1 MEFKK
6 IQLNGFKS
14 FADKTNF
21 LIEEGLTG
29 IVGPNGCGKSNIVES
44 LRWVMG
50 ETSAKSMR
58 GSGMEDVIFNGTS
71 NKASKNI
78 AEVSI
83 DVENKNNEGPV
94 QYRDLDQI
102 SVRRKIEKDKGSKF
116 YINDKEVRARDA
128 QMFFADLSTGAHSPS
143 MISQGRIGALV
154 TAKPTD
160 RRAIL
165 EEAAGISGLH
175 VRRHEAELRLGAA
188 ENNLKRADELRRQQ
202 EKQLANLQKQAEE
215 ATKYKLISEEI
226 KKIEAGL
233 YYLKL
238 LEIEAG
244 LYYLKLLE
252 IDKEIKIENEINNE
266 AEGEVEGFNN
276 KITEL
281 ENLIK
286 IATDKVSP
294 LREKNIE
301 NLSRIQRLN
310 LELQSLDEE
319 NTRIQDEIE
328 SINKSIST
336 LDEDINRERGI
347 IIDANSN
354 EKRLKEEKADLIE
367 IDSKYFETE
376 KLSNEDLENAKKE
389 LKKEQEAVDEVVNNI
404 AEGSINISLGPI
416 KNVKNSINRAKE
428 LIDSN
433 EIQQAV
439 TLLDRCNMELDNF
452 LNDLKNEKSRQELLN
467 VNEKSQNIKQ
477 LQEKY
482 ADAYSKNQSIK
493 NESIKRN
500 ERIKTIET
508 EIESWKNLLS
518 NSEKMVAELIER
530 KNKLSDQLKKLEN
543 QPRVQAERKGQISEN
558 LRISDKEKVDNDIV
572 IEETDKRIETLRT
585 ELNEIQEQSIQIR
598 ERKASSGATIE
609 GLQKRKS
616 DLLDRINSE
625 LNLSEDNILENSNLN
640 GVEELPNAI
649 DQEDA
654 LDKKKQER
662 ESLGSVNLKADEET
676 SKYED
681 EIKKMEQDRSDLV
694 TAIVK
699 LKDSINE
706 LNQKGRERLIEA
718 FEKVNRKFNEVYTKL
733 FNGGNAK
740 LELVDSDDP
749 LEAGLEMLVSPPGKR
764 LQSITLLSGGEQA
777 LTALSLIFAVF
788 LTNPSPICVLD
799 EVDAPLDDANVTRF
813 CNLLEELIK
822 ITNTKFIIVTHHALT
837 MSKMNRLYGVTMPE
851 KGISQLVAVDLQ
863 KAESMVA

>member
-14 FADKTNF
+14 FAEKTNF
-21 LIEEGLTG
+21 LIEDGLTG

-58 GSGMEDVIFNGTS
+58 GSGMEDVIFSGTS

-78 AEVSI
+78 AEVS
-83 DVENKNNEGPV
+83 VTVTNEKNEGPV
-94 QYRDLDQI
+94 QYRELNEV

-202 EKQLANLQKQAEE
+202 ERQLFNLQKQAEE
-215 ATKYKLISEEI
+215 AAKYKKMSGEI

-238 LEIEAG
+238 LEI
-244 LYYLKLLE
+244 
-252 IDKEIKIENEINNE
+252 DKEIRIENEINIE
-266 AEGEVEGFNN
+266 AETEVSDFNN
-276 KITEL
+276 RISNIEQ
-281 ENLIK
+281 LIK
-286 IATDKVSP
+286 AETDKVAP

-301 NLSRIQRLN
+301 NLSKIQRLN
-310 LELQSLDEE
+310 LELQSLDEQ
-319 NTRIQDEIE
+319 NTRIQDDIKN
-328 SINKSIST
+328 IKKT
-336 LDEDINRERGI
+336 LQTFEDDIGREKGI
-347 IIDANSN
+347 VIDANSN
-354 EKRLKEEKADLIE
+354 EKRLKEEKNELIE
-367 IDSKYFETE
+367 IDSKYYESEKQSDYDLNSSKE
-376 KLSNEDLENAKKE
+376 KLKIEIEK
-389 LKKEQEAVDEVVNNI
+389 I
-404 AEGSINISLGPI
+404 
-416 KNVKNSINRAKE
+416 KE
-428 LIDSN
+428 LINNNKNQDAIS
-433 EIQQAV
+433 A
-439 TLLDRCNMELDNF
+439 LDNF
-452 LNDLKNEKSRQELLN
+452 KTYIEG
-467 VNEKSQNIKQ
+467 
-477 LQEKY
+477 Y
-482 ADAYSKNQSIK
+482 AGSYSKNENIK
-493 NESIKRN
+493 KESVKRN
-500 ERIKTIET
+500 ERIKVIDT
-508 EIESWKNLLS
+508 EIDSWKNLLL
-518 NSEKMVAELIER
+518 NSEKMVNELTER
-530 KNKLSDQLKKLEN
+530 KSKLSTQLDELDN
-543 QPRVQAERKGQISEN
+543 QPELQAEKKGQITEG
-558 LRISDKEKVDNDIV
+558 LRISEEEKNQNEI
-572 IEETDKRIETLRT
+572 IINSTDEKIETLRSQ
-585 ELNEIQEQSIQIR
+585 LNEIQEQSIQIR
-598 ERKASSGATIE
+598 ERKASSGATVE
-609 GLQKRKS
+609 GLKKRKN
-616 DLLDRINSE
+616 DLIDRINSE
-625 LNLSEDNILENSNLN
+625 LNLSEENILENSNLF
-640 GVEELPNAI
+640 GIEELPDAI
-649 DQEDA
+649 NQEDL

-662 ESLGSVNLKADEET
+662 EKLGSVNLKADEET
-676 SKYED
+676 NKFET
-681 EIKKMEQDRSDLV
+681 EIKKMEEDRVDLV
-694 TAIVK
+694 TAIEK

-706 LNQKGRERLIEA
+706 LNQKGRERLIDA
-718 FEKVNRKFNEVYTKL
+718 FEKVDRKFSEVYTKL

-813 CNLLEELIK
+813 CSLLEELTK

-837 MSKMNRLYGVTMPE
+837 MSKMSRLYGVTMPE

>member
-1 MEFKK
+1 MNFKK

-21 LIEEGLTG
+21 LIEDGLTG

-58 GSGMEDVIFNGTS
+58 GSGMEDVIFSGTS
-71 NKASKNI
+71 NKSSKNI
-78 AEVSI
+78 AEVS
-83 DVENKNNEGPV
+83 VTVSNKDNERPI
-94 QYRDLDQI
+94 QFRELDEVN
-102 SVRRKIEKDKGSKF
+102 VRRKIEKDKGSKF

-175 VRRHEAELRLGAA
+175 VRRHEAELRLSAA

-215 ATKYKLISEEI
+215 ATKYKNISDEI

-238 LEIEAG
+238 I
-244 LYYLKLLE
+244 E
-252 IDKEIKIENEINNE
+252 IDKEIRIENEINTE
-266 AEGEVEGFNN
+266 AEGEVSGFNSQ
-276 KITEL
+276 ISEI

-286 IATDKVSP
+286 AETDKVTP

-301 NLSRIQRLN
+301 NLSKIQRLN
-310 LELQSLDEE
+310 LELKGLDEE

-328 SINKSIST
+328 NIKKSLQT
-336 LDEDINRERGI
+336 FDEDISREKGI

-354 EKRLKEEKADLIE
+354 EKRLKEEKNELIE
-367 IDSKYFETE
+367 IDSKYYETE
-376 KLSNEDLENAKKE
+376 KYSNEDLDKTKKK
-389 LKKEQEAVDEVVNNI
+389 LKIEIDKI
-404 AEGSINISLGPI
+404 
-416 KNVKNSINRAKE
+416 KE
-428 LIDSN
+428 LIN
-433 EIQQAV
+433 LKRNQEAIEF
-439 TLLDRCNMELDNF
+439 LENF
-452 LNDLKNEKSRQELLN
+452 
-467 VNEKSQNIKQ
+467 NIII
-477 LQEKY
+477 EEY
-482 ADAYSKNQSIK
+482 ADSYSKNQNIK
-493 NESIKRN
+493 KESIKRN
-500 ERIKTIET
+500 ERINIIEK
-508 EIESWKNLLS
+508 EIESWRNLLS
-518 NSEKMVAELIER
+518 NSEKMVTELSER
-530 KNKLSDQLKKLEN
+530 KSKLNLQLEKLDS
-543 QPRVQAERKGQISEN
+543 QPKLQAEKKGKISEG
-558 LRISDKEKVDNDIV
+558 LRISEEEKTDNESI
-572 IEETDKRIETLRT
+572 INLTDQKIETLRSK
-585 ELNEIQEQSIQIR
+585 LNEIQEQSIQIR
-598 ERKASSGATIE
+598 ERKASSSATIE
-609 GLQKRKS
+609 GLKKRKN
-616 DLLDRINSE
+616 DLVDRINSE
-625 LNLSEDNILENSNLN
+625 LNLTDKNILENSNLF
-640 GVEELPNAI
+640 GKEELPDAI
-649 DQEDA
+649 NQEDL

-662 ESLGSVNLKADEET
+662 EKLGSVNLKADEET
-676 SKYED
+676 NKYET
-681 EIKKMEQDRSDLV
+681 EIKKMEQDRTDLV

-749 LEAGLEMLVSPPGKR
+749 LDAGLEMLVSPPGKR

-813 CNLLEELIK
+813 CSLLEELTK

>member
-14 FADKTNF
+14 FAEKTNF
-21 LIEEGLTG
+21 LIEHGLTG

-71 NKASKNI
+71 NKSSKNI

-83 DVENKNNEGPV
+83 SVDNASHDGPM
-94 QYRDLDQI
+94 QYKDLDHI
-102 SVRRKIEKDKGSKF
+102 EVRRKIEKDKGSKF

-165 EEAAGISGLH
+165 EEAANISGLH
-175 VRRHEAELRLGAA
+175 VRRHEAELRLNAA
-188 ENNLKRADELRRQQ
+188 ETNLKRADELRRQQ

-238 LEIEAG
+238 LDIDNEIR
-244 LYYLKLLE
+244 
-252 IDKEIKIENEINNE
+252 IENEINNE
-266 AEGEVEGFNN
+266 AEGEVSSFNQQ
-276 KITEL
+276 IAQFES
-281 ENLIK
+281 LIK
-286 IATDKVSP
+286 AETDKVSP

-319 NTRIQDEIE
+319 NVRTQDEIE
-328 SINKSIST
+328 NFKKSLKTIE
-336 LDEDINRERGI
+336 EDIDREKGI
-347 IIDANSN
+347 VIDANSN
-354 EKRLKEEKADLIE
+354 EKRLKEEKSELIE

-376 KLSNEDLENAKKE
+376 KLSNEDLEKAKNQLNE
-389 LKKEQEAVDEVVNNI
+389 EQKAVDEIIEIFANGN
-404 AEGSINISLGPI
+404 INISIDPI
-416 KNVKNSINRAKE
+416 KDVINTIEKIKE
-428 LIDSN
+428 LINSN
-433 EIQQAV
+433 EANQAL
-439 TLLDRCNMELDNF
+439 TLLDRTKMELNNF
-452 LNDLKNEKSRQELLN
+452 LNNLANDESKSKLTDIDEKNS
-467 VNEKSQNIKQ
+467 NIKL

-482 ADAYSKNQSIK
+482 ADSFSKNQSIK
-493 NESIKRN
+493 KESVKRN
-500 ERIKTIET
+500 ERIKAIES
-508 EIESWKNLLS
+508 EVESWKNLLS
-518 NSEKMVAELIER
+518 NSEKMVTELTER
-530 KNKLSDQLKKLEN
+530 KNKSLSQLNERDQ
-543 QPRVQAERKGQISEN
+543 QPKAQAERKGQITEG
-558 LRISDKEKVDNDIV
+558 LRISQNEKIENEKI
-572 IEETDKRIETLRT
+572 IEETDKKINSLRL
-585 ELNEIQEQSIQIR
+585 ELNDVQERSIQIR
-598 ERKASSGATIE
+598 ERKASSGATVE
-609 GLQKRKS
+609 GLKKRKE
-616 DLLDRINSE
+616 DLLERVSSE
-625 LNLSEDNILENSNLN
+625 LNLEENDILENSNLN
-640 GVEELPNAI
+640 GVEELPDSVA
-649 DQEDA
+649 QEDA
-654 LDKKKQER
+654 LDEKKRER
-662 ESLGSVNLKADEET
+662 EKLGSVNLRADEET
-676 SKYED
+676 SKYEI
-681 EIKKMEQDRSDLV
+681 EIKKMEQDREDLV
-694 TAIVK
+694 SAIIK
-699 LKDSINE
+699 LKESINE
-706 LNQKGRERLIEA
+706 LNQKGRERLLEA

-813 CNLLEELIK
+813 CGLLDDLTK
-822 ITNTKFIIVTHHALT
+822 ITDTKFIIVTHHALT

>member
-58 GSGMEDVIFNGTS
+58 GSGMEDVIFSGTS

-215 ATKYKLISEEI
+215 ASKYKLITEEI

-238 LEIEAG
+238 I
-244 LYYLKLLE
+244 E
-252 IDKEIKIENEINNE
+252 IDKEIRIENEINNE
-266 AEGEVEGFNN
+266 AEGEVEGFNT
-276 KITEL
+276 KISEI

-286 IATDKVSP
+286 SATDKVSP

-319 NTRIQDEIE
+319 NTRTQDEIE
-328 SINKSIST
+328 SIKKSLQT
-336 LDEDINRERGI
+336 LDEDISRERGI

-354 EKRLKEEKADLIE
+354 EKRLKEEKTDLIE

-376 KLSNEDLENAKKE
+376 KLSNEELEDAKNKLKE
-389 LKKEQEAVDEVVNNI
+389 EQKAVDEVVSNI
-404 AEGSINISLGPI
+404 AEGSINISVGPI
-416 KNVKNSINRAKE
+416 KNVKNSINRVKE

-433 EIQQAV
+433 EINQAV

-452 LNDLKNEKSRQELLN
+452 LNDLKNERSREELLS

-482 ADAYSKNQSIK
+482 ADAYSQNQSIK

-508 EIESWKNLLS
+508 EVESWKNLLS
-518 NSEKMVAELIER
+518 NSEKMVGELTDR
-530 KNKLSDQLKKLEN
+530 KNKLLDQLKELDN
-543 QPRVQAERKGQISEN
+543 QPKIQAERKGQISEN
-558 LRISDKEKVDNDIV
+558 LRISNKEKIDNDSV
-572 IEETDKRIETLRT
+572 IDETDKQIENLRSQ
-585 ELNEIQEQSIQIR
+585 LNEIQEQSIQIR

-625 LNLSEDNILENSNLN
+625 LNLAEENILENSNLN
-640 GVEELPNAI
+640 GVEDLPNPV
-649 DQEDA
+649 DQEDT

-662 ESLGSVNLKADEET
+662 EKLGSVNLKADEET
-676 SKYED
+676 SKYEE

-813 CNLLEELIK
+813 CSLLEELIK

>member
-44 LRWVMG
+44 LRWAMG

-58 GSGMEDVIFNGTS
+58 GSGMEDVIFSGTS

-83 DVENKNNEGPV
+83 SVGNQNNDGPI
-94 QYRDLDQI
+94 QYRELDEI
-102 SVRRKIEKDKGSKF
+102 HIRRKIEKDKGSKF

-175 VRRHEAELRLGAA
+175 VRRHEAELRLSAA

-202 EKQLANLQKQAEE
+202 ERQLANLQKQAEE

-233 YYLKL
+233 YYLRL
-238 LEIEAG
+238 I
-244 LYYLKLLE
+244 E
-252 IDKEIKIENEINNE
+252 IDKEIRIENEINTE
-266 AEGEVEGFNN
+266 AEGEVSGYNE
-276 KITEL
+276 KINEL
-281 ENLIK
+281 EK
-286 IATDKVSP
+286 KTKSETDKVNP
-294 LREKNIE
+294 LRERNIE
-301 NLSRIQRLN
+301 NLSKIQRLN
-310 LELQSLDEE
+310 LELQNLDEE

-328 SINKSIST
+328 TVKKSLQT
-336 LDEDINRERGI
+336 LEDDITRERGI

-354 EKRLKEEKADLIE
+354 EKRLKEEKNELIE
-367 IDSKYFETE
+367 VDSKYFETE
-376 KLSNEDLENAKKE
+376 KLSNEELENAKNKLDE
-389 LKKEQEAVDEVVNNI
+389 EQKQVDAVVNNI
-404 AEGSINISLGPI
+404 AGSTLNISLGPI
-416 KNVKNSINRAKE
+416 ENIKNIINRAKE
-428 LIDSN
+428 LIESK
-433 EIQQAV
+433 EINQAL
-439 TLLDRCNMELDNF
+439 TLLDRCNIELDNF
-452 LNDLKNEKSRQELLN
+452 LKDIKNDKSRNDLLG
-467 VNEKSQNIKQ
+467 VNEKSKNIKL

-493 NESIKRN
+493 KESIKRN

-508 EIESWKNLLS
+508 EIESWKNLLT
-518 NSEKMVAELIER
+518 NSEKMVNELTGR
-530 KNKLSDQLKKLEN
+530 KNKLNSQLEKLES
-543 QPRVQAERKGQISEN
+543 QPRSQAERKGQISEN
-558 LRISDKEKVDNDIV
+558 LRISEKEKNNNEI
-572 IEETDKRIETLRT
+572 IISETDEKIENLRS
-585 ELNEIQEQSIQIR
+585 ELNNIQEESIQIR

-609 GLQKRKS
+609 GLNKRKS
-616 DLLDRINSE
+616 DLSDRMISE
-625 LNLSEDNILENSNLN
+625 LNLTEENILENSNLN
-640 GVEELPNAI
+640 GAEELPNHV
-649 DQEDA
+649 DQEDL

-662 ESLGSVNLKADEET
+662 EKLGSVNLKADEET
-676 SKYED
+676 NKYEI

-694 TAIVK
+694 TAIAK
-699 LKDSINE
+699 LKESINK
-706 LNQKGRERLIEA
+706 LNQKGRDRLIEA

-813 CNLLEELIK
+813 CSLLEELTK

>member
-21 LIEEGLTG
+21 LIEDGLTG

-58 GSGMEDVIFNGTS
+58 GSGMEDVIFSGTS

-78 AEVSI
+78 AEVS
-83 DVENKNNEGPV
+83 VTVGNENNEGPI
-94 QYRDLDQI
+94 QFRELDEVN
-102 SVRRKIEKDKGSKF
+102 VRRKIEKDKGSKF

-175 VRRHEAELRLGAA
+175 VRRHEAELRLSAA

-215 ATKYKLISEEI
+215 ATKYKNISDEI

-238 LEIEAG
+238 I
-244 LYYLKLLE
+244 E
-252 IDKEIKIENEINNE
+252 IDKEIRIENEINTE
-266 AEGEVEGFNN
+266 AEGEVSGFNS
-276 KITEL
+276 KILEL
-281 ENLIK
+281 ENLVK
-286 IATDKVSP
+286 LETDKVTP

-301 NLSRIQRLN
+301 NVSKIQRLN

-319 NTRIQDEIE
+319 NSRIQDEIE
-328 SINKSIST
+328 NIKKSLQT
-336 LDEDINRERGI
+336 FDEDINREKGI

-354 EKRLKEEKADLIE
+354 EKRLKEEKNELIE
-367 IDSKYFETE
+367 IDSKYYETE
-376 KLSNEDLENAKKE
+376 KQSNEDLDSAKNKLNLE
-389 LKKEQEAVDEVVNNI
+389 
-404 AEGSINISLGPI
+404 INKI
-416 KNVKNSINRAKE
+416 KE
-428 LIDSN
+428 LISLKKN
-433 EIQQAV
+433 EDAISV
-439 TLLDRCNMELDNF
+439 LDNC
-452 LNDLKNEKSRQELLN
+452 KIIIEE
-467 VNEKSQNIKQ
+467 
-477 LQEKY
+477 Y
-482 ADAYSKNQSIK
+482 ADSYSKNHIIK
-493 NESIKRN
+493 KESVKRN
-500 ERIKTIET
+500 QRINIIDT

-518 NSEKMVAELIER
+518 NSEKMVAELTGR
-530 KNKLSDQLKKLEN
+530 KNKLILQLEKLDN
-543 QPRVQAERKGQISEN
+543 QPEMQAEKKGQISEG
-558 LRISDKEKVDNDIV
+558 LRISEQEKTENDLI
-572 IEETDKRIETLRT
+572 ISTTDEKIETLRT
-585 ELNEIQEQSIQIR
+585 QLNEIQEQSIQIR
-598 ERKASSGATIE
+598 ERKASSGATVE
-609 GLQKRKS
+609 GLKKRKN
-616 DLLDRINSE
+616 DLVDRISSE
-625 LNLSEDNILENSNLN
+625 LNLSEENILENSNLF
-640 GVEELPNAI
+640 GEEELPDAVN
-649 DQEDA
+649 QEDL

-662 ESLGSVNLKADEET
+662 EKLGSVNLKADEET
-676 SKYED
+676 NEYEN
-681 EIKKMEQDRSDLV
+681 EIKKMEQDRKDLV
-694 TAIVK
+694 TAILK
-699 LKDSINE
+699 LKESISE

-718 FEKVNRKFNEVYTKL
+718 FDKVNRKFNEVYTKL

-813 CNLLEELIK
+813 CGLLEDLIK
-822 ITNTKFIIVTHHALT
+822 ITNTRFIIVTHHALT

>member
-14 FADKTNF
+14 FADKTDF

-58 GSGMEDVIFNGTS
+58 GSGMEDVIFSGTS

-78 AEVSI
+78 AEVL
-83 DVENKNNEGPV
+83 VTVKNENNKGPI
-94 QYRDLDQI
+94 QYRELSEV

-202 EKQLANLQKQAEE
+202 EKQLLNLQKQAEE
-215 ATKYKLISEEI
+215 ATKYKNISDEI

-238 LEIEAG
+238 LEI
-244 LYYLKLLE
+244 
-252 IDKEIKIENEINNE
+252 DKEIRVENEINTE
-266 AEGEVEGFNN
+266 AENEVSSFNK
-276 KITEL
+276 KIFEL
-281 ENLIK
+281 EQSIK
-286 IATDKVSP
+286 SETEKINP

-301 NLSRIQRLN
+301 NLSKIQRLN
-310 LELQSLDEE
+310 LELQNLDEE
-319 NTRIQDEIE
+319 NTRTQDEIE
-328 SINKSIST
+328 NIKGTLKT
-336 LDEDINRERGI
+336 LDEDISREKGI
-347 IIDANSN
+347 VIDANSN
-354 EKRLKEEKADLIE
+354 EKRLKEEKSELVE
-367 IDSKYFETE
+367 IDSKYYETE
-376 KLSNEDLENAKKE
+376 KKSNEDLDKE
-389 LKKEQEAVDEVVNNI
+389 
-404 AEGSINISLGPI
+404 
-416 KNVKNSINRAKE
+416 KNK
-428 LIDSN
+428 
-433 EIQQAV
+433 
-439 TLLDRCNMELDNF
+439 
-452 LNDLKNEKSRQELLN
+452 LKNEIEKIKQLIKDKK
-467 VNEKSQNIKQ
+467 NEESIVALENIKIIIEIYAEIFGKNQNIK
-477 LQEKY
+477 K
-482 ADAYSKNQSIK
+482 
-493 NESIKRN
+493 ESVKRS
-500 ERIKTIET
+500 ERINIIEK
-508 EIESWKNLLS
+508 EIKSWKNLLS
-518 NSEKMVAELIER
+518 NSEKMVTELSDR
-530 KNKLSDQLKKLEN
+530 KNKFVLQLEKLDNKPEIH
-543 QPRVQAERKGQISEN
+543 AEKKGQISEN
-558 LRISDKEKVDNDIV
+558 LRISEKEKEENEIIINDTDEK
-572 IEETDKRIETLRT
+572 IENLRR
-585 ELNEIQEQSIQIR
+585 ELNKVQEDSIKIR

-609 GLQKRKS
+609 GLNKRKD
-616 DLLDRINSE
+616 DLIDRINSE
-625 LNLSEDNILENSNLN
+625 LNLNEENILENSNLN
-640 GVEELPNAI
+640 GLEDLPDAVN
-649 DQEDA
+649 QEDL

-662 ESLGSVNLKADEET
+662 EKLGSVNLKADEET
-676 SKYED
+676 NKYQI
-681 EIKKMEQDRSDLV
+681 EIKKMEQDRTDLV
-694 TAIVK
+694 DAIVK
-699 LKDSINE
+699 LKNSINE
-706 LNQKGRERLIEA
+706 LNQKGRERLVEA

-813 CNLLEELIK
+813 CSLLDELTK
-822 ITNTKFIIVTHHALT
+822 ITNTKFIIITHHALT
-837 MSKMNRLYGVTMPE
+837 MSRMDRLYGVTMAE
-851 KGISQLVAVDLQ
+851 QGVSQLVSVDLQ
-863 KAESMVA
+863 KAEELVA

>member
-44 LRWVMG
+44 LRWAMG

-83 DVENKNNEGPV
+83 DLDNKNNDGPV
-94 QYRDLDQI
+94 QYREQDQI

-215 ATKYKLISEEI
+215 ATKYKSISEEI
-226 KKIEAGL
+226 KK
-233 YYLKL
+233 
-238 LEIEAG
+238 IEAG

-266 AEGEVEGFNN
+266 AGGEVEGFNN
-276 KITEL
+276 KINEL
-281 ENLIK
+281 ENSIK
-286 IATDKVSP
+286 LASDKVSP

-301 NLSRIQRLN
+301 NVSRIQRLN

-319 NTRIQDEIE
+319 NTRVQDEIE
-328 SINKSIST
+328 SINKSIRT
-336 LDEDINRERGI
+336 LDEDITRERGI

-354 EKRLKEEKADLIE
+354 EKRLKEEKNELIE

-376 KLSNEDLENAKKE
+376 KLSNEDLEDAKKE
-389 LKKEQEAVDEVVNNI
+389 LKKEQEAVDEVVSNI
-404 AEGSINISLGPI
+404 AEGTINISVGPI
-416 KNVKNSINRAKE
+416 KNVKNSINRVKE

-433 EIQQAV
+433 EINQAL

-452 LNDLKNEKSRQELLN
+452 LNDLKNEKSREELLS

-530 KNKLSDQLKKLEN
+530 KNKLSTQLKDLEN

-558 LRISDKEKVDNDIV
+558 LRISNKDKIDNDSV
-572 IEETDKRIETLRT
+572 IEETDKQIESLRT
-585 ELNEIQEQSIQIR
+585 QLNEIQEQSIQIR

-609 GLQKRKS
+609 GLQKRKN

-625 LNLSEDNILENSNLN
+625 LNLDEDDILENSNLY
-640 GVEELPNAI
+640 GAEELPNAI

-681 EIKKMEQDRSDLV
+681 EIKKMEQDRTDLV
-694 TAIVK
+694 TAIGK
-699 LKDSINE
+699 LKDSISE

-822 ITNTKFIIVTHHALT
+822 ITSTKFIIVTHHALT

>member
-14 FADKTNF
+14 FAEKTNF
-21 LIEEGLTG
+21 LIEHGLTG

-44 LRWVMG
+44 LRWAMG

-83 DVENKNNEGPV
+83 SVENASHDGPM
-94 QYRDLDQI
+94 QYKDLDHI
-102 SVRRKIEKDKGSKF
+102 EVRRKIEKDKGSKF

-165 EEAAGISGLH
+165 EEAANISGLH
-175 VRRHEAELRLGAA
+175 VRRHEAELRMNAA
-188 ENNLKRADELRRQQ
+188 ETNLKRADELRRQQ

-238 LEIEAG
+238 LDIDNEIR
-244 LYYLKLLE
+244 
-252 IDKEIKIENEINNE
+252 IENEINNE
-266 AEGEVEGFNN
+266 AGGEVNTFNQQISQFEN
-276 KITEL
+276 SIKTE
-281 ENLIK
+281 
-286 IATDKVSP
+286 TDKVSP

-319 NTRIQDEIE
+319 NVRTQDEIE
-328 SINKSIST
+328 NFKKSLKTIE
-336 LDEDINRERGI
+336 EDIDREKGI
-347 IIDANSN
+347 VIDANSN
-354 EKRLKEEKADLIE
+354 EKRLKEEKAELIE

-376 KLSNEDLENAKKE
+376 KLSNEDLEKAKNL
-389 LKKEQEAVDEVVNNI
+389 LKDEQKSVDEIINVFADGNINI
-404 AEGSINISLGPI
+404 AIGPI
-416 KNVKNSINRAKE
+416 KNVKNTITRAKE
-428 LIDSN
+428 LINNN
-433 EIQQAV
+433 EINQAL
-439 TLLDRCNMELDNF
+439 TLLDRCQIEIDGF
-452 LNDLKNEKSRQELLN
+452 LNNLEDEDSKKKLSNINEKNE
-467 VNEKSQNIKQ
+467 NIK
-477 LQEKY
+477 LFQEKY
-482 ADAYSKNQSIK
+482 ADSFSKNQSIK
-493 NESIKRN
+493 KESVKRN
-500 ERIKTIET
+500 ERIKAIES
-508 EIESWKNLLS
+508 EVESWKNLLS
-518 NSEKMVAELIER
+518 NSEKMVSELTER
-530 KNKLSDQLKKLEN
+530 KNKLLSQLNERDQ
-543 QPRVQAERKGQISEN
+543 QPKAQAERKGQITEG
-558 LRISDKEKVDNDIV
+558 LRIASSEKIENEKI
-572 IEETDKRIETLRT
+572 IEETDKKINSLRL
-585 ELNEIQEQSIQIR
+585 ELNDVQERSIQIR
-598 ERKASSGATIE
+598 ERKASSGATVE
-609 GLQKRKS
+609 GLKKRKD
-616 DLLDRINSE
+616 DLLERISSE
-625 LNLSEDNILENSNLN
+625 LNLDENNILENSNLN
-640 GVEELPNAI
+640 GVEELPNSTV
-649 DQEDA
+649 QEDA
-654 LDKKKQER
+654 LDEKKRER
-662 ESLGSVNLKADEET
+662 EKLGSVNLRADEET
-676 SKYED
+676 NKYEI
-681 EIKKMEQDRSDLV
+681 EIKKMEQDREDLV
-694 TAIVK
+694 SAIIK
-699 LKDSINE
+699 LKESINE
-706 LNQKGRERLIEA
+706 LNQKGRERLLEA

-813 CNLLEELIK
+813 CGLLDDLTK
-822 ITNTKFIIVTHHALT
+822 ITDTKFIIVTHHALT

>member
-58 GSGMEDVIFNGTS
+58 GSGMEDVIFSGTS

-215 ATKYKLISEEI
+215 ASKYKLITEEI

-238 LEIEAG
+238 I
-244 LYYLKLLE
+244 E
-252 IDKEIKIENEINNE
+252 IDKEIRIENEINNE
-266 AEGEVEGFNN
+266 AEGEVEGFNS
-276 KITEL
+276 KISEL

-286 IATDKVSP
+286 SSTDKVSP

-319 NTRIQDEIE
+319 NTRTQDEIE
-328 SINKSIST
+328 SIKKSLQT
-336 LDEDINRERGI
+336 LDEDISRERGI

-354 EKRLKEEKADLIE
+354 EKRLKEEKTDLIE

-376 KLSNEDLENAKKE
+376 KLSNEELEDAKNKLKE
-389 LKKEQEAVDEVVNNI
+389 EQKAVDEVVSNI
-404 AEGSINISLGPI
+404 AEGSINISVGPI
-416 KNVKNSINRAKE
+416 KNVKNSINRVKE

-433 EIQQAV
+433 EINQAV

-452 LNDLKNEKSRQELLN
+452 LNDLKNERSREELLS

-508 EIESWKNLLS
+508 EVESWKNLLS
-518 NSEKMVAELIER
+518 NSEKMVGELTDR
-530 KNKLSDQLKKLEN
+530 KNKLLDQLKELDN
-543 QPRVQAERKGQISEN
+543 QPKIQAERKGQISEN
-558 LRISDKEKVDNDIV
+558 LRISNKEKIDNDSV
-572 IEETDKRIETLRT
+572 IDETDKQIENLRSQ
-585 ELNEIQEQSIQIR
+585 LNEIQEQSIQIR

-625 LNLSEDNILENSNLN
+625 LNLTEENILENSNLN
-640 GVEELPNAI
+640 GVEDLPNPV
-649 DQEDA
+649 DQEDT

-662 ESLGSVNLKADEET
+662 EKLGSVNLKADEET
-676 SKYED
+676 SKYEE

-813 CNLLEELIK
+813 CSLLEELIK

>member
-14 FADKTNF
+14 FAEKTNF

-58 GSGMEDVIFNGTS
+58 GSGMEDVIFSGTS
-71 NKASKNI
+71 NKSSKNI

-83 DVENKNNEGPV
+83 NVTNENHDGPH
-94 QYRDLDQI
+94 QYKELDQI
-102 SVRRKIEKDKGSKF
+102 EVRRKIEKDKGSKF

-160 RRAIL
+160 RRSIL
-165 EEAAGISGLH
+165 EEAANISGLH
-175 VRRHEAELRLGAA
+175 VRRHEAELRLNAA
-188 ENNLKRADELRRQQ
+188 ETNLKRADELRKQQ

-215 ATKYKLISEEI
+215 ASKYKIISEEI

-238 LEIEAG
+238 LD
-244 LYYLKLLE
+244 
-252 IDKEIKIENEINNE
+252 IDNEIKVENEINTE
-266 AEGEVEGFNN
+266 AEGEVSGFNQQ
-276 KITEL
+276 ISQFEI
-281 ENLIK
+281 LIK
-286 IATDKVSP
+286 TETERVSP

-301 NLSRIQRLN
+301 NVSKIQRMN
-310 LELQSLDEE
+310 LELKGLDEE
-319 NTRIQDEIE
+319 NIRTQDEIE
-328 SINKSIST
+328 NIRKSLKT
-336 LDEDINRERGI
+336 VEEDIDREKGI
-347 IIDANSN
+347 VIDANSN
-354 EKRLKEEKADLIE
+354 EKRLKEEKNELIE

-376 KLSNEDLENAKKE
+376 KLSNEDLEAAKNKLKE
-389 LKKEQEAVDEVVNNI
+389 EQKSVDEIINIFANGNINI
-404 AEGSINISLGPI
+404 ASGPI
-416 KNVKNSINRAKE
+416 LNVKNTITKAKE
-428 LIDSN
+428 LINNN
-433 EIQQAV
+433 EVNQAL
-439 TLLDRCNMELDNF
+439 TLLDRCQSEIDDF
-452 LNDLKNEKSRQELLN
+452 LNNLENEESKKKLLNINEKN
-467 VNEKSQNIKQ
+467 NNIK
-477 LQEKY
+477 LYQENY
-482 ADAYSKNQSIK
+482 ADSFSKNQSIK
-493 NESIKRN
+493 KESIKRN

-518 NSEKMVAELIER
+518 NSEKMVTDLSER
-530 KNKLSDQLKKLEN
+530 KNKLLSQLNERDQ
-543 QPRVQAERKGQISEN
+543 QPKIQAEKKGQISEG
-558 LRISDKEKVDNDIV
+558 LRIAENEKIENEKI
-572 IEETDKRIETLRT
+572 IEETDKKINSLRF
-585 ELNEIQEQSIQIR
+585 ELNEVQEKSIQIR

-609 GLQKRKS
+609 GLKKRKD
-616 DLLDRINSE
+616 DLLDRVQSE
-625 LNLSEDNILENSNLN
+625 LNLQENNILENSNLY
-640 GVEELPNAI
+640 GVEELPDSIA
-649 DQEDA
+649 QEEV
-654 LDKKKQER
+654 LDEKKRER
-662 ESLGSVNLKADEET
+662 EKLGSVNLKADEDT
-676 SKYED
+676 NKYEI
-681 EIKKMEQDRSDLV
+681 EIKKMEKDREDLV
-694 TAIVK
+694 SAITK
-699 LKDSINE
+699 LKESISE
-706 LNQKGRERLIEA
+706 LNQKGREKLLEA

-733 FNGGNAK
+733 FNGGNAR

-813 CNLLEELIK
+813 CGLLEELTK

>member
-21 LIEEGLTG
+21 LIENGLTG

-58 GSGMEDVIFNGTS
+58 GSGMEDVIFSGTS

-78 AEVSI
+78 AEVS
-83 DVENKNNEGPV
+83 VTVTNEKNEGPI
-94 QYRDLDQI
+94 QYRELDEVN
-102 SVRRKIEKDKGSKF
+102 VRRKIEKDKGSKF

-143 MISQGRIGALV
+143 MISQGRIGAIV
-154 TAKPTD
+154 TAKPAD

-175 VRRHEAELRLGAA
+175 VRRHEAELRLNAA

-202 EKQLANLQKQAEE
+202 ERQLVNLQKQAEE
-215 ATKYKLISEEI
+215 AARYKNMSEEI
-226 KKIEAGL
+226 KK
-233 YYLKL
+233 
-238 LEIEAG
+238 IEAG

-252 IDKEIKIENEINNE
+252 IDKEIKIENEINV
-266 AEGEVEGFNN
+266 EGETEVTDFNN
-276 KITEL
+276 KIADL

-286 IATDKVSP
+286 TETEKVTP

-301 NLSRIQRLN
+301 NLSKIQRLN

-328 SINKSIST
+328 NIKKT
-336 LDEDINRERGI
+336 LQTFEEDIGREKGI
-347 IIDANSN
+347 VIDANSN
-354 EKRLKEEKADLIE
+354 EKRLKEEKNELIE
-367 IDSKYFETE
+367 IDSKYYDTE
-376 KLSNEDLENAKKE
+376 KQSDNDLNTSKDKLQSEIEK
-389 LKKEQEAVDEVVNNI
+389 V
-404 AEGSINISLGPI
+404 
-416 KNVKNSINRAKE
+416 KE
-428 LIDSN
+428 LINSQKN
-433 EIQQAV
+433 QEAISA
-439 TLLDRCNMELDNF
+439 LDNC
-452 LNDLKNEKSRQELLN
+452 KLLI
-467 VNEKSQNIKQ
+467 EA
-477 LQEKY
+477 Y
-482 ADAYSKNQSIK
+482 AGSYSKNENIK
-493 NESIKRN
+493 KESVKRN
-500 ERIKTIET
+500 ERIKVIDT
-508 EIESWKNLLS
+508 EIESWKNLLL
-518 NSEKMVAELIER
+518 NSEKMVSQLTER
-530 KNKLSDQLKKLEN
+530 RSKLNVQLSKLDN
-543 QPRVQAERKGQISEN
+543 QPKLQAEKKGQITEGLRISEKEKKENEEIINSTDEKIEN
-558 LRISDKEKVDNDIV
+558 LR
-572 IEETDKRIETLRT
+572 LQ
-585 ELNEIQEQSIQIR
+585 LNGIQEQSIQIR
-598 ERKASSGATIE
+598 ERKASSGATVE
-609 GLQKRKS
+609 GLKKRKN
-616 DLLDRINSE
+616 DLIDRINSE
-625 LNLSEDNILENSNLN
+625 LNLSEENILENSNLF
-640 GVEELPNAI
+640 GVEELPDAVN
-649 DQEDA
+649 QEDL

-662 ESLGSVNLKADEET
+662 EKLGSVNLKADEET
-676 SKYED
+676 NKYET
-681 EIKKMEQDRSDLV
+681 EIKKMESDRVDLV

-699 LKDSINE
+699 LKESINE

-718 FEKVNRKFNEVYTKL
+718 FDKVDRKFNEVYTKL
-733 FNGGNAK
+733 FNGGSAK
-740 LELVDSDDP
+740 LELVDADDP

-813 CNLLEELIK
+813 CNLLDELTK
-822 ITNTKFIIVTHHALT
+822 ITDTKFIIVTHHALT